1 MDTGQPESS
10 KRPRLLG
17 TSSWASG
24 APHRTLSLPPLG
36 PLPSGPQH
44 PTPPGPYQPHYPRA
58 PESHHPG
65 PSSHQAS
72 PLHTPRPGQHHQ
84 HPDDRRHHDHEQFAP
99 MQDFRQPPPSPA
111 HALPP
116 HGPPPPPPHA
126 FHNAY
131 PPREPVIKRDSADE
145 HIVAPRRP
153 PSTGSGPE
161 SQSIHQ
167 PPMSTG
173 PHPPPHTPSTAPPP
187 PPPHAAYPEDPRR
200 QTSFDA
206 GPPAPHTPGSYGRPA
221 SYPPPGPVPHQH
233 PYEPMYSSSDPY
245 HSIHYASSSKKKTTR
260 ASQVRST
267 ILHYAQCSVAGREK
281 PL

>member
-17 TSSWASG
+17 TSPWASG

-65 PSSHQAS
+65 PSPHQAS

-111 HALPP
+111 HVPPP

-131 PPREPVIKRDSADE
+131 PAREPVIKRDSADE
-145 HIVAPRRP
+145 HIAVPRRP
-153 PSTGSGPE
+153 PSTSSGPE
-161 SQSIHQ
+161 SQPIHP
-167 PPMSTG
+167 PPMSSG
-173 PHPPPHTPSTAPPP
+173 PHPPPHPSSTAPPP
-187 PPPHAAYPEDPRR
+187 APPHAAYPEDPRR
-200 QTSFDA
+200 HVSFDTGA
-206 GPPAPHTPGSYGRPA
+206 TAPPTPGSYGRPA
-221 SYPPPGPVPHQH
+221 SYPPPGPVPHQQ
-233 PYEPMYSSSDPY
+233 PYEPMYSSDPY
-245 HSIHYASSSKKKTTR
+245 YSVQYASSSKKKTTR
-260 ASQVRST
+260 ASQVRLYYT
-267 ILHYAQCSVAGREK
+267 TQCSV
-281 PL
+281 